1 MVARH
6 LRELWARASRRIRH
20 GSRAFVVGS
29 ALSLLTLPVVV
40 DPLSSPLLPGSRQAA
55 THPETGS
62 PAISLAYTYPGDD
75 GRDPARFGFSLAAVG
90 DNEVLLGAP
99 SSGIGGAAYLLG
111 TRGNV
116 IRVLEACTGCDPG

>member
-6 LRELWARASRRIRH
+6 LHELWARALRRIRH
-20 GSRAFVVGS
+20 GSRALVVGL
-29 ALSLLTLPVVV
+29 ALSLLTLPVIV
-40 DPLSSPLLPGSRQAA
+40 DPLASRLLSDSSQAA
-55 THPETGS
+55 ADAETGS
-62 PAISLAYTYPGDD
+62 LPISLAYTYPGDD

-116 IRVLEACTGCDPG
+116 IRVLEA